1 MNKLIEL
8 VEKWSI
14 ERKLNVA
21 DPNMQRLKL
30 WEEFGELNAA
40 VARDNRDDVVDAIG
54 DMCVV
59 MIILCQQL
67 NYNAADYF
75 NSVNVKYLK
84 HLDVVTLLDYT
95 GYGIVGMRSRITNIT
110 NVIDTLMVIAERY
123 DTTLEECLIAAYKV
137 IKDRKGKMIN
147 GVVVKES
154 DYRAKEG
161 V

>member
-1 MNKLIEL
+1 MNKLIKL

-14 ERKLNVA
+14 ERKLNIA

-40 VARDNRDDVVDAIG
+40 VARDNRDDVVDAID

-84 HLDVVTLLDYT
+84 HLDVVTLLDYM
-95 GYGIVGMRSRITNIT
+95 GYGVVEMRNRIINTT
-110 NVIDTLMVIAERY
+110 NVIDALTVIAERY
-123 DTTLEECLIAAYKV
+123 DTTLEGCLIAAYKV

-147 GVVVKES
+147 GVFVKES
-154 DYRAKEG
+154 DLIIE
-161 V
+161 

>member
-84 HLDVVTLLDYT
+84 HLDVVTLLYYT

-123 DTTLEECLIAAYKV
+123 DTTLEECLIATYKV

-147 GVVVKES
+147 GVFVKES